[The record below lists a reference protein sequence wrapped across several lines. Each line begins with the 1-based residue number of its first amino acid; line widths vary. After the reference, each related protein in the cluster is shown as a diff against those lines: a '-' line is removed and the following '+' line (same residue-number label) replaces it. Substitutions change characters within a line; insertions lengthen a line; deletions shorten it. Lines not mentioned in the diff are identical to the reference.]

1 MNIDINWAIEL
12 IDGCENSKDLQEIE
26 SKYLSREHGLLI
38 LEMKNLAK
46 LSGDEKREFGKKLN
60 ECKVKIINALSSRSL
75 VIGNLEIEAK
85 IQNESIDVTAPAN
98 YSSYNGDAG
107 SIHPITK
114 TINDLKKIANEEGFA
129 IFDGYDV
136 ESAEF
141 NFDML
146 NTHKLHSARQTQD
159 TIYIDKNTIS
169 NDIRD
174 SEHFGSKK
182 ECEEEFLLRTH
193 TSAQEIRISR
203 KIIEKLKAQNIQDT
217 DYEFKYATFGRTYR
231 NESDGTHSPM
241 FHQMEMGCV
250 SDTLFAQDLIDV
262 MMVILS
268 KFFKISTSALK
279 IRLRPSYFPFTGPSW
294 EIDVFLPSKGEYVEI
309 LGCGMSHPKV
319 IENIGLDSSIYRG
332 YALGAGI
339 ERLCM
344 LKYAIN
350 DLRPFFGC
358 DLDWLKYHAS

>member
-12 IDGCENSKDLQEIE
+12 IDGCQTTKDLQEIE
-26 SKYLSREHGLLI
+26 SKYLSREHGLLT

-46 LSGDEKREFGKKLN
+46 LSGDEKKEFGKKLN
-60 ECKVKIINALSSRSL
+60 EFKVQITNAISARSL
-75 VIGNLEIEAK
+75 IIENLEIEAK
-85 IQNESIDVTAPAN
+85 IQNEAIDVTAPAN
-98 YSSYNGDAG
+98 YSSYNCDSG

-146 NTHKLHSARQTQD
+146 NTHKLHPARQTQD

-174 SEHFGSKK
+174 SDHFGSKK

-193 TSAQEIRISR
+193 TSAQQIRISK

-231 NESDGTHSPM
+231 NESDGTHSPI
-241 FHQMEMGCV
+241 G
-250 SDTLFAQDLIDV
+250 DG
-262 MMVILS
+262 
-268 KFFKISTSALK
+268 
-279 IRLRPSYFPFTGPSW
+279 LRFRYFVCTGF
-294 EIDVFLPSKGEYVEI
+294 D
-309 LGCGMSHPKV
+309 
-319 IENIGLDSSIYRG
+319 
-332 YALGAGI
+332 
-339 ERLCM
+339 
-344 LKYAIN
+344 
-350 DLRPFFGC
+350 
-358 DLDWLKYHAS
+358 